1 MTAIVVVDR
10 DDADGLAAS
19 LGLDARRVLDHA
31 PGEETYLVI
40 ALDDRGGFC
49 VTPSTADEAAKLIIS
64 SLAHGV
70 PPSDI
75 WPPPAPVKAAV
86 ICGWH

>member
-10 DDADGLAAS
+10 DDDDGLAAA
-19 LGLDARRVLDHA
+19 LGLDAARVLDQA
-31 PGEETYLVI
+31 PGEEPFLVI
-40 ALDDRGGFC
+40 ALDGRGGFC
-49 VTPSTADEAAKLIIS
+49 VTPSTAEAAARLIIS
-64 SLAHGV
+64 SLAHGL

-75 WPPPAPVKAAV
+75 WPPPDPVKAAV